1 MTRSSTSRTK
11 NTNEQAENT
20 EPKTVRSSRA
30 KNLSPAE
37 AIENEIATPK
47 TATCKAES
55 SKKLESLNVKVKA
68 KARKPKTDVAPLP
81 AIGREVPNLEVSD
94 TETLMVETAR
104 LGKDEINLILYPWF
118 TLWHKES
125 SDTIISREWTTEYGP
140 CSWTVT
146 GHPQL
151 GLPTPQDLR
160 VVLACM
166 ELTRESGL
174 EQTVTFSRFNLLQRL
189 NWEPTSRNYEML
201 DSAFHRLQGARIR
214 AKNSF
219 RQGKS
224 ILMEDVSFN
233 IIDHVRI
240 VKGRP
245 GRKPKKPIKDRDLP
259 VSSFKWSDTL
269 FESIQSGYLATLDLD
284 FAFSIRNDVAL
295 ALYRLLRVKTYH
307 GRAVFEMELSEFY
320 HRHLG
325 LRPTPYASKMKER
338 LKPAHEELIQ
348 VGYLSHVEYLPLK
361 SRKGEKI
368 CYHLV
373 SSETASA
380 TLRPLEAPLQAVDEK
395 DESVFD
401 SSKKRSTTGLLARLK
416 EIGLDEAAARQVLA
430 AHDERQI
437 ELQLDCLDERQP
449 RDRAAY
455 FLYCVRHDIA
465 PPASYLERLEQ
476 RRARQAEQAPNSAE
490 RENAREQAQQA
501 RSARAR
507 REQTLEAARTFYD
520 ALSDR
525 ARAVVRA
532 RIDVEMNQ
540 FGERGRLLYP
550 HPRWLEVLHETLRDQ
565 TFAQSLREMTDPDWE
580 NLDEGSEQEL
590 NNGHDGIASSN
601 TSAAASQNSLFANL
615 ELYVQ
620 TLRELAQNREI
631 EPTDPHSLRRARE
644 RYFPLL
650 DEDEWALVQKQA
662 EINPNQ

>member
-1 MTRSSTSRTK
+1 M
-11 NTNEQAENT
+11 
-20 EPKTVRSSRA
+20 
-30 KNLSPAE
+30 
-37 AIENEIATPK
+37 
-47 TATCKAES
+47 
-55 SKKLESLNVKVKA
+55 
-68 KARKPKTDVAPLP
+68 
-81 AIGREVPNLEVSD
+81 PNLEVPD
-94 TETLMVETAR
+94 TDALPLESAR

-118 TLWHKES
+118 SLWHKEA

-245 GRKPKKPIKDRDLP
+245 GRKPKKPLPDRDLP

-307 GRAVFEMELSEFY
+307 NREFFEMELSEFY

-338 LKPAHEELIQ
+338 LKPAHDELIA
-348 VGYLSHVEYLPLK
+348 VGYLSRVEYLPLK

-368 CYHLV
+368 CYYLA
-373 SSETASA
+373 TAEKPTA
-380 TLRPLEAPLQAVDEK
+380 TLRPLGAPLRASDEK
-395 DESVFD
+395 DGPAVDGEE
-401 SSKKRSTTGLLARLK
+401 KRSFTGLLERLR
-416 EIGLDEAAARQVLA
+416 EIGLDEVAAQQVLA
-430 AHDERQI
+430 THDEGQI
-437 ELQLDCLDERQP
+437 ALQLDCLNERQP

-455 FLYCVRHDIA
+455 FLYCLRHDIA

-476 RRARQAEQAPNSAE
+476 RRAQQAESAE
-490 RENAREQAQQA
+490 NSLEREEARAQATQARWARDQREQSLAQ
-501 RSARAR
+501 
-507 REQTLEAARTFYD
+507 ARTFYD
-520 ALSDR
+520 ELSDR

-532 RIDVEMNQ
+532 RIDVELNQ

-550 HPRWLEVLHETLRDQ
+550 HPRWLEVLHETLRDES
-565 TFAQSLREMTDPDWE
+565 FAQSLRDTADPDWE
-580 NLDEGSEQEL
+580 SLDADDNADVEVEF
-590 NNGHDGIASSN
+590 AA
-601 TSAAASQNSLFANL
+601 TSAPQTSLFANL

-620 TLRELAQNREI
+620 TMRELLQSREI
-631 EPTDPHSLRRARE
+631 EPSDPHSLRRARE

-650 DEDEWALVQKQA
+650 DEEEWNLIQKQA
-662 EINPNQ
+662 GLDAM

>member
-1 MTRSSTSRTK
+1 MTRSSATK
-11 NTNEQAENT
+11 TQKNNEQAELST
-20 EPKTVRSSRA
+20 PIVTVTSDR
-30 KNLSPAE
+30 
-37 AIENEIATPK
+37 K
-47 TATCKAES
+47 TAPRKSTRVAREKKS
-55 SKKLESLNVKVKA
+55 SPQKSAA
-68 KARKPKTDVAPLP
+68 KTKTEKPKVN
-81 AIGREVPNLEVSD
+81 AIASSNVGRELPNLEVPD
-94 TETLMVETAR
+94 TEALMVEAAR

-118 TLWHKES
+118 SLWHKEA

-245 GRKPKKPIKDRDLP
+245 GRKPKKPIANRDLP

-307 GRAVFEMELSEFY
+307 NREFFEMELSEFY

-338 LKPAHEELIQ
+338 LKPAHDELIQ
-348 VGYLSHVEYLPLK
+348 VGYLSRVEYLPMQ

-368 CYHLV
+368 CYHL
-373 SSETASA
+373 ASGDGA
-380 TLRPLEAPLQAVDEK
+380 ESTLRPLEAPLQAAEEK
-395 DESVFD
+395 DGSVVD
-401 SSKKRSTTGLLARLK
+401 AEEKRSITGLLERLQ

-430 AHDERQI
+430 AHAEAQI
-437 ELQLDCLDERQP
+437 ALQLDCLDERQP

-455 FLYCVRHDIA
+455 FLYCLRHDIA

-476 RRARQAEQAPNSAE
+476 RRAQQAENADNSAE
-490 RENAREQAQQA
+490 RESAREQAAQA
-501 RSARAR
+501 RSARDQ
-507 REQTLEAARTFYD
+507 REQSLAQARTFYD
-520 ALSDR
+520 DLSDR

-532 RIDVEMNQ
+532 RIDVELNQ

-550 HPRWLEVLHETLRDQ
+550 HPRWLEVLHETLRDE
-565 TFAQSLREMTDPDWE
+565 TFAQSLRDTADPDWE
-580 NLDEGSEQEL
+580 NLDDE
-590 NNGHDGIASSN
+590 N
-601 TSAAASQNSLFANL
+601 TNEEAEIPAVSAPQTSLFANL

-620 TLRELAQNREI
+620 TLRELLQAREI
-631 EPTDPHSLRRARE
+631 DPSDEHSLRRARD

-650 DEDEWALVQKQA
+650 DEDEWDLVRKQA
-662 EINPNQ
+662 EIESP

>member
-1 MTRSSTSRTK
+1 MTRSSATK
-11 NTNEQAENT
+11 TQKSNEQAESA
-20 EPKTVRSSRA
+20 KLTV
-30 KNLSPAE
+30 
-37 AIENEIATPK
+37 ATTSAPK
-47 TATCKAES
+47 TAPRKSTRAIGE
-55 SKKLESLNVKVKA
+55 KKSTA
-68 KARKPKTDVAPLP
+68 KKTAPKNKIQKPKAATTASSNV
-81 AIGREVPNLEVSD
+81 GRELPNLEVPD
-94 TETLMVETAR
+94 TETLVLEAAR

-118 TLWHKES
+118 TLWHKEA
-125 SDTIISREWTTEYGP
+125 SDTIISREWTTEHGP

-233 IIDHVRI
+233 IIDYVRI

-245 GRKPKKPIKDRDLP
+245 GRKPKKPVADRDLP

-307 GRAVFEMELSEFY
+307 GNGTFQMELSEFY

-348 VGYLSHVEYLPLK
+348 VGYLSHVEYLPMQ

-368 CYHLV
+368 CYHLASGDSAV
-373 SSETASA
+373 S
-380 TLRPLEAPLQAVDEK
+380 TLRTLEEPLRAAQEK
-395 DESVFD
+395 DGSVVD
-401 SSKKRSTTGLLARLK
+401 KEEKRPITGLLERLQQ
-416 EIGLDEAAARQVLA
+416 IGLDEAAARQVLA
-430 AHDERQI
+430 VHTEAQI
-437 ELQLDCLDERQP
+437 ALQLDCLDERQP

-455 FLYCVRHDIA
+455 FLYCLRHDIA

-476 RRARQAEQAPNSAE
+476 RRAQQAEDADNSAE
-490 RENAREQAQQA
+490 RETAREQAAQA
-501 RSARAR
+501 RSARDR
-507 REQTLEAARTFYD
+507 REQSLAQARSFYD
-520 ALSDR
+520 TLSDR

-532 RIDVEMNQ
+532 RIDVELNQ

-550 HPRWLEVLHETLRDQ
+550 HPRWLEVLHETLRDEN
-565 TFAQSLREMTDPDWE
+565 FAQSLRELADPDWDNLEEDSTNQEAEVVATSHE
-580 NLDEGSEQEL
+580 NQGTQS
-590 NNGHDGIASSN
+590 
-601 TSAAASQNSLFANL
+601 SLFANL

-620 TLRELAQNREI
+620 TLRELLQAREV
-631 EPTDPHSLRRARE
+631 EPSDPHSLRRARD

-650 DEDEWALVQKQA
+650 DEDEWDLVRKQA
-662 EINPNQ
+662 EIKSTGLLEL